1 MRTWDSGIP
10 ASLQAVDVKNWV
22 VFSKK
27 KFMNVI
33 VFRDVQHLTSGY
45 LQISFRLL
53 LHDPILIS
61 TFSYHFPQFKQ
72 NIFVLLCMFTTG

>member
-1 MRTWDSGIP
+1 
-10 ASLQAVDVKNWV
+10 
-22 VFSKK
+22 
-27 KFMNVI
+27 MNVI